1 MRSFLNFFSL
11 KDNCRKYQNIDIF
24 FISGNSLQKYPNAL
38 KRAEKG
44 YTRNKQI
51 LNLLKWGV
59 FWPYKL
65 F

>member
-11 KDNCRKYQNIDIF
+11 KDNYRKYQNIDIF
-24 FISGNSLQKYPNAL
+24 CISANSIQKYPNTL
-38 KRAEKG
+38 TRAEKG
-44 YTRNKQI
+44 YTRKKQI
-51 LNLLKWGV
+51 LNSLKWGV